1 MQRNSMRSCR
11 STRRVTRAAATAV
24 VVASLMSSCSSDD
37 SEQAKEW
44 QRNYCTELGAWQRAR
59 NVTTGSVDA
68 NGQNVQSPESGNA
81 EVEGY
86 AVISAAKLL
95 DSKGLDRVGSHI
107 LDDTAMAVGGDTDAE
122 RRAVS
127 YCDDSGFETLTR

>member
-1 MQRNSMRSCR
+1 
-11 STRRVTRAAATAV
+11 
-24 VVASLMSSCSSDD
+24 MSSCSSDD